1 MRVKRFVGESITD
14 TMNKVKRDLGAD
26 AVIIQT
32 RKIKEGGFL
41 GFFAKTKVEITAV
54 LEEKNKTLKKESH
67 RENKP
72 LVSAGLVKRAYET
85 VQGTKKRSGTRNSRA
100 RNSRTRNKCP
110 DGTETDA
117 YHAAG
122 DQGPYCEE

>member
-54 LEEKNKTLKKESH
+54 LEEKNKTLKK
-67 RENKP
+67 K
-72 LVSAGLVKRAYET
+72 ATG
-85 VQGTKKRSGTRNSRA
+85 
-100 RNSRTRNKCP
+100 RTSLWSVR
-110 DGTETDA
+110 G
-117 YHAAG
+117 
-122 DQGPYCEE
+122 